1 MQKLKL
7 LVAGELVVI
16 VLLASLLAVQN
27 TSFSTGDPPKPGPP
41 KFFLGVEI
49 GWYASVDQAKAVIDK
64 AKDYSNLIVIA
75 TPTITANDATLNETC
90 DYAYRAGMYI
100 VVYFSM
106 QMYPDSYPGTDGSLI
121 VSGNNTQVD
130 MTNVVFRPF
139 VWAIGAQQRYGGHFL
154 GVYFFD
160 EPGGRMIDNQLNV
173 TVNISSSGQVDYTQA
188 ANSYDQFVSQR
199 MNVFSPVAH
208 SVGFEVFTS
217 DYGLYWFD
225 YQAGFDVVLAQLGWN
240 NSRPLQIGLTR
251 GAANLMGRD
260 WGTILTWTSDQQPY
274 MENATAFY
282 QDLTASYDAGA
293 KYVIVYDS
301 TQNFTGTTL
310 TDDHY
315 NALKTFWNY
324 VQQNPKKQGS
334 FKAEVAAVLPQ
345 DFGFGFRS
353 PEDSVW
359 GVKPDTLAMK
369 TYDDVMNLVNEYG
382 YNLDVVYN
390 DPAFGTAISNSY
402 ANAITLTYG

>member
-27 TSFSTGDPPKPGPP
+27 TSFSTGDPPKPAPP

-49 GWYASVDQAKAVIDK
+49 GWYASVNQAKAVIDK
-64 AKDYSNLIVIA
+64 AKDYTNLIVIA

-100 VVYFSM
+100 MVYFSM
-106 QMYPDSYPGTDGSLI
+106 QFYPDNYPSLNSTNNNQTDITNLPFYPFMWI
-121 VSGNNTQVD
+121 V
-130 MTNVVFRPF
+130 
-139 VWAIGAQQRYGGHFL
+139 GAQERYGNHFL
-154 GVYFFD
+154 GVYFHD
-160 EPGGRMIDNQLNV
+160 EPGGQALDTPPTIPAGEAPNYTQLAQNFVAQNVSKRLNV
-173 TVNISSSGQVDYTQA
+173 YSPLAHHIGVN
-188 ANSYDQFVSQR
+188 
-199 MNVFSPVAH
+199 
-208 SVGFEVFTS
+208 VFTS

-225 YQAGFDVVLAQLGWN
+225 YKGGFDVVLAQLGWN

-260 WGTILTWTSDQQPY
+260 WGTILTWTSDQPPY

-310 TDDHY
+310 TEDHY
-315 NALKTFWNY
+315 NALKSFWNY

-334 FKAEVAAVLPQ
+334 LKAEVAAVLPQ
-345 DFGFGFRS
+345 DYGFGFRS

-359 GVKPDTLAMK
+359 GVKPDTLATK
-369 TYDDVMNLVNEYG
+369 TFADVMNLVNQYG

-390 DPAFGTAISNSY
+390 DPSFGTAISNSY